1 MATMITVDSALTIHL
16 GNRHFS
22 YAMQVVDGRF
32 LAHLYWGRPLSHLDP
47 ATCLEPR
54 RAPYLMTI
62 PLSSEARGAG
72 SPPRPSADQ
81 EPIGAPE
88 ANRDATF
95 SLDLLPQEYPAWGTG
110 ELREGAFRVIYADG
124 TEASRL
130 EYRAHELYGEAIEP
144 ELLGL
149 LRSDHELGSV
159 ETLRLRLADPRGDM
173 EVDLFYLVA
182 EEAPVLLRW
191 ARITNSGEEAITLGD
206 PASASLDLPS
216 GAYDLVRL
224 GGAWGRERHVVRTP
238 LGIGRHSVASR
249 GGASGHRS
257 NPFVAV
263 CDPEATE
270 ETGSVFAMALG
281 YSGNYQAVCEVD
293 AYEVPRLSI
302 GINRFRG
309 HLEPGEQFSTPTA
322 MLVYSDEGFNGMSSA
337 FHHFARGGVIARR
350 WRGEPRKVVINS
362 WEAMYFQVD
371 AEKIAVLA
379 KEGKKIGAELLVLDD
394 GWFSGRRDDTTS
406 LGDWWPNPGRF
417 PEGLGPV
424 GQAVRK
430 EGLEFGL
437 WMEPEMV
444 SPESELFRSH
454 PEWALQIAGR
464 ENTLGRSQLILDLS
478 NKEVREHLFRT
489 VSKVLEESG
498 ATYVKW
504 DMNRNMSEPGSTALP
519 ALRQGEVMHRYVL
532 GLYELLERLT
542 RRFPEVLFEG
552 CAGGGGRF
560 DFGLLRYSPRFWTS
574 DQSDAVERL
583 EIQYGTTMLFPPE
596 VIGSHV
602 STVPNHQV
610 GRTTPAETRVLTAL
624 PFSFGFELDPTKEPE
639 SDLEVFA
646 AGSKRFK
653 ELRERF
659 GTSAFLR
666 LLGPLSGSFERRRL
680 AGGAGGET
688 AWMLRSER
696 ELFVFYFRPLERAN
710 YEPSFLRLPGAE
722 AGVVYRDRATG
733 LRYDGAQLSSRG
745 LRIEPGFGDYQGRF
759 WHLEI
764 ETRKK

>member
-1 MATMITVDSALTIHL
+1 MITVDSDLTIHL

-22 YAMQVVDGRF
+22 YAMQVVDRRF
-32 LAHLYWGRPLSHLDP
+32 LAHLYWGAPLTQLDP
-47 ATCLEPR
+47 TTLIEPR

-62 PLSSEARGAG
+62 LRQQENGGG
-72 SPPRPSADQ
+72 S
-81 EPIGAPE
+81 
-88 ANRDATF
+88 F

-110 ELREGAFRVIYADG
+110 ELREGAFRVVYADG

-130 EYRAHELYGEAIEP
+130 EYREHEVYGEAREP

-149 LRSDHELGSV
+149 LRTDHELGNV
-159 ETLRLRLADPRGDM
+159 ETVRLRLGDPRGDM
-173 EVDLFYLVA
+173 EVELFYLVA
-182 EEAPVLLRW
+182 EEAPLLLRW
-191 ARITNSGEEAITLGD
+191 ARVTNCGEEAITIGD
-206 PASASLDLPS
+206 PASASVDLPP
-216 GAYDLVRL
+216 GPYDLVRL

-238 LGIGRHSVASR
+238 LGIGRQSVASS

-257 NPFVAV
+257 SPFVAV
-263 CDPEATE
+263 CDPDATE
-270 ETGSVFAMALG
+270 ESGALFAVALG
-281 YSGNYQAVCEVD
+281 YSGNYQVACEVD

-309 HLEPGEQFSTPTA
+309 RLEPGERFSTPTA
-322 MLVYSDEGFNGMSSA
+322 MLVYSNGGFNQMSAA
-337 FHHFARGGVIARR
+337 FHRFARDGVIRSR
-350 WRGEPRKVVINS
+350 WRKEPRQVVINS

-371 AEKIAVLA
+371 AERITSLA
-379 KEGKKIGAELLVLDD
+379 REGRKIGAELLVLDD
-394 GWFSGRRDDTTS
+394 GWFAARRDDTTS
-406 LGDWWPNPGRF
+406 LGDWWPNEERF

-424 GQAVRK
+424 AEAVRG
-430 EGLEFGL
+430 EGLDFGI

-454 PEWALQIAGR
+454 PAWALQVPGR
-464 ENTLGRSQLILDLS
+464 ENTLARNQLILDLS
-478 NKEVREHLFRT
+478 NPEVRDHLFHA
-489 VSKVLEESG
+489 VSAVLEESR

-504 DMNRNMSEPGSTALP
+504 DMNRNMSEPGSPVLP
-519 ALRQGEVMHRYVL
+519 AARQGEVMHRYIL

-542 RRFPEVLFEG
+542 QRFPEVLFEG

-610 GRTTPAETRVLTAL
+610 GRTTPAETRVLTSL
-624 PFSFGFELDPTKEPE
+624 PFSFGFELDPAKEPE
-639 SDLEVFA
+639 SDRESFRMGA
-646 AGSKRFK
+646 ERFK

-666 LLGPLSGSFERRRL
+666 LLGPLSGSFGRRRL
-680 AGGAGGET
+680 PGGGGGDA
-688 AWMLRSER
+688 AWMLRNER

-710 YEPSFLRLPGAE
+710 YAPAFLRLSGAE
-722 AGVVYRDRATG
+722 PGVIYRDRESG
-733 LRYDGAQLSSRG
+733 LRYDGAQLRSRG
-745 LRIEPGFGDYQGRF
+745 LRVEPGSGDYQGRF

-764 ETRKK
+764 EKR